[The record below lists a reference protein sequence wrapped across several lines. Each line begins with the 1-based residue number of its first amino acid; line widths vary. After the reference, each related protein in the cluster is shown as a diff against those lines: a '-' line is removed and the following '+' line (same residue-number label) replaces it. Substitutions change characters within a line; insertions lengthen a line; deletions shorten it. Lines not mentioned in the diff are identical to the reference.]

1 MIVDKQK
8 EAKLVHAEQTE
19 GAVVLPQNHKL
30 VRKDLPTYS
39 MDDVGKHATR

>member
-8 EAKLVHAEQTE
+8 EAKIVHAKQTE
-19 GAVVLPQNHKL
+19 DAIALPQNHKL
-30 VRKDLPTYS
+30 VRNDLPTYS